1 MEIRAAGENALIIR
15 LGDTIDPQLLAKV
28 RQLTVALEQH
38 LGELLVDLIPAYG
51 SVVVVYDTRRT
62 HYRRLR
68 RAILELPPNATGK
81 APPAGKRIEL
91 PVHYSTQSGPD
102 LARVAAL
109 NHCDITDVI
118 DRHSQ
123 RDYLVYAIG
132 FAPGFAYLGE
142 VDDAIA
148 TPRHRTPR
156 LRVPR
161 GAVAIADRQTAVY
174 PAPSPGGWNLIGLCP
189 TPLFRPDA
197 NPAVPIAVGDLV
209 RFRPISRGE
218 FLALG
223 GEL

>member
-1 MEIRAAGENALIIR
+1 
-15 LGDTIDPQLLAKV
+15 
-28 RQLTVALEQH
+28 
-38 LGELLVDLIPAYG
+38 
-51 SVVVVYDTRRT
+51 RRT

-91 PVHYSTQSGPD
+91 PVHYSTESGPD

-123 RDYLVYAIG
+123 WDYLVYAIG